1 MESTQKQEQKF
12 NPLFVYE
19 PLYNEEARKQKCT
32 NADYCDTITLIKNFQ
47 LPIPEN
53 FDSLFESFNA
63 YKDLENWRRNY
74 IITKLKEIELRS
86 NYVKDIQENTDKN
99 NKSYIGFNFH
109 SNH

>member
-12 NPLFVYE
+12 NPFFVYE

-32 NADYCDTITLIKNFQ
+32 HADYCDTIILIRNFQ
-47 LPIPEN
+47 LTIPEN

-86 NYVKDIQENTDKN
+86 NYAKDIQENTDKK

-109 SNH
+109 HD